1 MLQNGGPIGNG
12 AIIDKNDMGVQA
24 AARLESHVI
33 QITERVGVSCDNALF
48 QFSEGDFSPC
58 SRASNGQV
66 ITALQGS
73 VPFLP
78 FCTLMN
84 GETLQAGTYLDN

>member
-12 AIIDKNDMGVQA
+12 AITDKNDMGVQA

-33 QITERVGVSCDNALF
+33 QITERVGAIMKIEIR
-48 QFSEGDFSPC
+48 EGEDFSPC

-84 GETLQAGTYLDN
+84 GETLQAGTTLDPTF

>member
-1 MLQNGGPIGNG
+1 MKIEMKG
-12 AIIDKNDMGVQA
+12 
-24 AARLESHVI
+24 R
-33 QITERVGVSCDNALF
+33 F
-48 QFSEGDFSPC
+48 FPC

-73 VPFLP
+73 VPFP

-84 GETLQAGTYLDN
+84 GETLQAGTTLDPTF

>member
-12 AIIDKNDMGVQA
+12 AITDKNDMGVQA

-48 QFSEGDFSPC
+48 NF
-58 SRASNGQV
+58 RK
-66 ITALQGS
+66 GS
-73 VPFLP
+73 SLP
-78 FCTLMN
+78 AAAPAT
-84 GETLQAGTYLDN
+84 GK

>member
-33 QITERVGVSCDNALF
+33 QITERAGAIMKIEIREGEVSLPAAPR
-48 QFSEGDFSPC
+48 QQ
-58 SRASNGQV
+58 RASDHGTTRQR
-66 ITALQGS
+66 S
-73 VPFLP
+73 VPPLLHFS
-78 FCTLMN
+78 
-84 GETLQAGTYLDN
+84 